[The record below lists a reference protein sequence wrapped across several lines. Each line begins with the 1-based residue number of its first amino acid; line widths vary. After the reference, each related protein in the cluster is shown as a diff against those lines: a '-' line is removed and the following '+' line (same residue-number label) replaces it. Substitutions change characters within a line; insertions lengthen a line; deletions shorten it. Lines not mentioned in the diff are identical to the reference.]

1 MNPGCPRRGAAP
13 ARSHAGTGARGYV
26 PAVATQDERGLAAS
40 GGPVDP
46 DGPDGPGAPEH
57 DAEAPRPNLI
67 DRVSDR
73 LDAVQRRSP
82 PVAVALAV
90 TKKYGEDRG
99 GQLGMILTYRGFF
112 AAFPL
117 LLAFVNVV
125 GLLVQNNDELR
136 DDLINSTLGDVPIIG
151 NEVLKA
157 DVGGSV
163 VVVIGSVLVSLWAG
177 LGLLETLQEL
187 LNTVWG
193 VPMYDRPNW
202 FVRRGRSVPA
212 ALLLGGCLVLSGS
225 RAWFDLPW
233 FLDAVVSVVL
243 PVLAGALC
251 YLGLHWLLC
260 ARKVPLKWQL
270 PGALFVG
277 MSWYVLL
284 SLAEW
289 YVDRFV
295 VQSSDTYGV
304 FVVIFGLM
312 SWAYLLGTLYLYG
325 NELSSVLYERR
336 WPRSLTGRNL
346 TDADRE
352 AFASVSEREV
362 RVRGTDIAIDVP
374 RQPAPPPSDPD

>member
-1 MNPGCPRRGAAP
+1 M
-13 ARSHAGTGARGYV
+13 
-26 PAVATQDERGLAAS
+26 ATQDERGLAAS
-40 GGPVDP
+40 

-73 LDAVQRRSP
+73 LDTVQRRTP

-243 PVLAGALC
+243 PVLAGGLC

-260 ARKVPLKWQL
+260 ARKVPFNWQL

-374 RQPAPPPSDPD
+374 RQPAPPPSDPE

>member
-1 MNPGCPRRGAAP
+1 MATDGDTTARTADGHADAAGP
-13 ARSHAGTGARGYV
+13 ADGIS
-26 PAVATQDERGLAAS
+26 DETS
-40 GGPVDP
+40 TDE
-46 DGPDGPGAPEH
+46 DSTD
-57 DAEAPRPNLI
+57 EAPQQNLI

-73 LDAVQRRSP
+73 LDFFQRRVP
-82 PVAVALAV
+82 PIAVVLAV

-99 GQLGMILTYRGFF
+99 GQLAMLLTYRGFF

-125 GLLVQNNDELR
+125 GLLVQDNDELR
-136 DDLINSTLGDVPIIG
+136 DQLINSTLGDVPIIG

-163 VVVIGSVLVSLWAG
+163 WVVIGSVLVSLWAG

-193 VPMYDRPNW
+193 VPVYDRPNW
-202 FVRRGRSVPA
+202 FVRRGRSLPA
-212 ALLLGGCLVLSGS
+212 ALLLGACLVLSGS
-225 RAWFDLPW
+225 RAWFSLPSW
-233 FLDAVVSVVL
+233 LGAVVSVLV
-243 PVLAGALC
+243 PVVAGALA

-260 ARKVPLKWQL
+260 HRKVPFERQL

-277 MSWYVLL
+277 LSWYVLL
-284 SLAEW
+284 SLAGW

-295 VQSSDTYGV
+295 VRSSDTYGV
-304 FVVIFGLM
+304 FVVVFGLM

-362 RVRGTDIAIDVP
+362 RVRGTDITIDVP
-374 RQPAPPPSDPD
+374 RQPAAPPEN